1 VRVLAALAPEV
12 QRIWWITLG
21 VGLVVALVVVALLQ
35 FLLRAVERIER
46 NVVELW
52 QTATT
57 VARNTAT
64 TWLLGETAGTLD
76 EIRAEALRHDALLT
90 PAAGA
95 LPDGAGP
102 PSDRTSSPRPEGP

>member
-1 VRVLAALAPEV
+1 MTVAALAPEV

-21 VGLVVALVVVALLQ
+21 AGLVVAAVVVVLLQ
-35 FLLRAVERIER
+35 LLLRAVERIER

-64 TWLLGETAGTLD
+64 SWLLGETATALD
-76 EIRAEALRHDALLT
+76 ELKAEALRHDALLSAK
-90 PAAGA
+90 AAA
-95 LPDGAGP
+95 LPDRARLPTRGEAP
-102 PSDRTSSPRPEGP
+102 